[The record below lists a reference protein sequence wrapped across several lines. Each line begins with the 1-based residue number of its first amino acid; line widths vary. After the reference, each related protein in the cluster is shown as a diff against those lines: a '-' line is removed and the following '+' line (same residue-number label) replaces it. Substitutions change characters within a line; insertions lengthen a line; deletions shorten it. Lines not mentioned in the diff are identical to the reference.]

1 MNNQLM
7 LKFYNH
13 IIEMYLR
20 TLRSIFES
28 LKCQSFEKY
37 CAASIVVRTSFSF
50 GNNWLVCND
59 KYVNTTK
66 YIHVNP
72 YCR

>member
-7 LKFYNH
+7 LKLYNH

-50 GNNWLVCND
+50 GNNWLVCIADYAMTNMLTLL
-59 KYVNTTK
+59 NT
-66 YIHVNP
+66 YM
-72 YCR
+72 